1 MSPMPNLQ
9 SPELREFVHF
19 LKDLSHVLIECG
31 CSSNRVELL
40 CTKIGK
46 LWGFEVEVLAIPT
59 GVWIVAR
66 KDGEAF
72 QELTRIRSWRVD
84 LGRLSAINDLVEQ
97 LQTQRVSIDEV
108 QKRLTTI
115 LSQQHP
121 YPAWVMTLAA
131 AGSSGGLVAYYGGN
145 IAESM
150 MTALLGCIVHILGQM
165 LSQGEHK
172 RYLGDFVSSAVVTL
186 IVLTVNRIHPDLDES
201 LMIVGGIVSLVP
213 GLVFLNAIH
222 EIAQKNLLSGTAKLM
237 DSLVI
242 AASLSF
248 GVVFVRGI
256 MSFLR
261 VAL

>member
-1 MSPMPNLQ
+1 MPNVRA
-9 SPELREFVHF
+9 PELREFVYF

-31 CSSNRVELL
+31 CSSNRVERL
-40 CTKIGK
+40 CTKIGN
-46 LWGFEVEVLAIPT
+46 LWEFEVEVLAIPT

-66 KDGEAF
+66 KDGEAV

-84 LGRLSAINDLVEQ
+84 LGRLSAINDLVEH
-97 LQTQRVSIDEV
+97 LQTQRVSIDDV
-108 QKRLTTI
+108 QKRLASI
-115 LSQQHP
+115 LTEKHP

-145 IAESM
+145 LAESV
-150 MTALLGCIVHILGQM
+150 MTALLGCLVYVLGQL

-172 RYLGDFVSSAVVTL
+172 RYLGDFVSSALVTL
-186 IVLTVNRIHPDLDES
+186 IVLIVDQLHPDLDES
-201 LMIVGGIVSLVP
+201 LMIIGGIVSLVP

-237 DSLVI
+237 DSMVI

-256 MSFLR
+256 VSFAR
-261 VAL
+261 VAI